1 MQQLLFSIK
10 TFMHPT
16 TRGEQHQRI
25 TVVSKEKSRRVSV
38 HRLLLVSVD
47 GKFLVFKNLHLQ
59 SATLPT
65 LITCISTFTYWT
77 VPCCEDFNVQPL
89 LSFSRLRR

>member
-1 MQQLLFSIK
+1 
-10 TFMHPT
+10 
-16 TRGEQHQRI
+16 
-25 TVVSKEKSRRVSV
+25 
-38 HRLLLVSVD
+38 
-47 GKFLVFKNLHLQ
+47 VFKNLHLQ